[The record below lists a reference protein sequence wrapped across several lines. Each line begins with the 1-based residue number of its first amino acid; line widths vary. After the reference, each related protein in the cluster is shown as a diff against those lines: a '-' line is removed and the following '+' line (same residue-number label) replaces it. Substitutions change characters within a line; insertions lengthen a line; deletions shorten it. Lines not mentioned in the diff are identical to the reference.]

1 MNYLELNHAPTAP
14 RQNWRA
20 WLLFVFGGLLCGIVI
35 MYTQSLTREIER
47 IKAEQ
52 QRISQPEKPLKK
64 LFRSVEQDTK
74 KQEETREI
82 NAAIGEIVMP
92 WISIFKALEAANHE
106 GVKMLSVEP
115 STKSKKVRLTVVAF
129 DIDSMMAYMQSL
141 SEQSALN
148 QVRLLS
154 QETVDVNGQ
163 NAIEFAV
170 EAIWKS

>member
-1 MNYLELNHAPTAP
+1 MNYMELNHASTMA

-20 WLLFVFGGLLCGIVI
+20 LSLLVSGGLLCGMV
-35 MYTQSLTREIER
+35 MVYTQSLTREIER
-47 IKAEQ
+47 IKEEQ

-64 LFRSVEQDTK
+64 LFRSAEQDAK
-74 KQEETREI
+74 KQEEVREV
-82 NAAIGEIVMP
+82 NTVIGEIVMP

-115 STKSKKVRLTVVAF
+115 SAKSKKVRLTAVAF
-129 DIDSMMAYMQSL
+129 DIDSMMAYMQRL
-141 SEQSALN
+141 GEQSALN